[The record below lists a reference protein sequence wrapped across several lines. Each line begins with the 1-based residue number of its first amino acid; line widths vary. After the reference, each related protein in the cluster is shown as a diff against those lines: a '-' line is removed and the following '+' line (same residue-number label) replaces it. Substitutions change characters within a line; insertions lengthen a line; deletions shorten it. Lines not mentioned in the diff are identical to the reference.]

1 MLMLLTS
8 RLIMVTIVHMKL
20 KNILIV
26 AAFAACA
33 NVYAGTLNES
43 VVANNTPN
51 VDVTTA
57 YSSDKVW
64 RGSDIGQ
71 NEAAA
76 TVATDFK
83 LPVEIGLKVIADY
96 SSVEATKT
104 TTNEATDLTAV
115 FSKSISDYLLSLSYT
130 WYSEGFDQSGVS
142 NDQEVGVTVGR
153 AIGPVDLSLTQY
165 VPVEGDNKHY
175 SELRGEYSNDFDV
188 LPVVLDFTARVGYLV
203 EDSEFTHA
211 EARISTDLPVTQ
223 GIVAQPFV
231 AYSTDLGGE
240 FINALSKDNFFGGV
254 EFKRSF

>member
-1 MLMLLTS
+1 MLF
-8 RLIMVTIVHMKL
+8 IVHMKI

-33 NVYAGTLNES
+33 NVYAGNLEEAVVVDNTL
-43 VVANNTPN
+43 N

-64 RGSDIGQ
+64 RGADVGQ

-76 TVATDFK
+76 TVATSFG
-83 LPVEIGLKVIADY
+83 LPSEIGLEVSADY
-96 SSVEATKT
+96 SLAEGTEATSD
-104 TTNEATDLTAV
+104 EATDLTAV

-130 WYSEGFDQSGVS
+130 WYSEGFDQSGAGG
-142 NDQEVGVTVGR
+142 DQEVGLTVTR
-153 AIGPVDLSLTQY
+153 TIGPVILSLTQY
-165 VPVEGDNKHY
+165 MAIEGDNNNY
-175 SELRGEYSNDFDV
+175 SELKGDYSDDFNV

-203 EDSEFTHA
+203 QDSVFTHA
-211 EARISTDLPVTQ
+211 EARISTDLPVTE

-231 AYSTDLGGE
+231 AYSVDFGGE
-240 FINALSKDNFFGGV
+240 FISAFSGDNFFGGI